1 MSVKVLRRAQVFG
14 PQPLGLMDLVVGGG
28 KVLWMGRSLPALGG
42 WAEVVEEEVDLGG
55 RVVVPGLVDCHA
67 HVTGGGGEAGA
78 ASRVPPLVLTQL
90 TTAGVTT
97 VVGVLG
103 TDGTTRMVRDLVAR
117 TYGLREEGM
126 SAYCYTGSYEVPP
139 VTLTGKIRDDLVFIE
154 PIVGIGEV
162 AISDHRSSQPTFEEI
177 ARLASDAHVAGLM
190 TGKAGVL
197 HLHLG
202 DGTRRLQLVRRALA
216 ETEIPARVFHPT
228 HVNRNR
234 PLFEDA
240 IDLAR
245 SAALCVDI
253 TAYDGEEEDDVG
265 LTAADALEQ
274 AWAAGVPAERLTC
287 SSDGGGCIPF
297 FDDHGHVCRMDVGK
311 PTALWSTLRE
321 LRRRG
326 HPWERALGPMTAN
339 VASLF
344 RWPYKG
350 HVGLGADAD
359 WIVLSADEQHIADV
373 MARGRWM
380 VKQGRAVV
388 PGRFEKV

>member
-1 MSVKVLRRAQVFG
+1 
-14 PQPLGLMDLVVGGG
+14 LGLMDLVVGGG
-28 KVLWMGRSLPALGG
+28 KVLWMGGTLPALGG

-103 TDGTTRMVRDLVAR
+103 TDGTTRTVRDLVAR

-126 SAYCYTGSYEVPP
+126 SAYCYTGSYEVPL

-154 PIVGIGEV
+154 PIIGIGEV
-162 AISDHRSSQPTFEEI
+162 AISDHRSSQPTFEEVL
-177 ARLASDAHVAGLM
+177 RLAADAHVSGLM
-190 TGKAGVL
+190 TGKAGIL

-202 DGTRRLQLVRRALA
+202 DGERRLQLVRRALA
-216 ETEIPARVFHPT
+216 ETELPARVFHPT

-240 IDLAR
+240 AGLAAVASLCID
-245 SAALCVDI
+245 V
-253 TAYDGEEEDDVG
+253 TAYDGEDDEG
-265 LTAADALEQ
+265 LTAADALWE
-274 AWAAGVPAERLTC
+274 AWERGVPHERLTC

-297 FDDHGHVCRMDVGK
+297 FDDHGHVCRMDVGSAR
-311 PTALWSTLRE
+311 ALWSTVRALRS
-321 LRRRG
+321 RG
-326 HPWERALGPMTAN
+326 ATWAQALGPVTVN
-339 VASLF
+339 VARLL

-350 HVGLGADAD
+350 QVATGCDAD
-359 WIVLSADEQHIADV
+359 LLVLSQDEAQVEDV
-373 MARGRWM
+373 MALGRWM
-380 VKQGRAVV
+380 VRGGQAAVK
-388 PGRFEKV
+388 GRFEG